1 MAMTITELQAFIDEK
16 PDVRSIVNEIAD
28 YLQANP
34 GGGGGW
40 GTSGTIATLTGDGTV
55 DLNNHSL
62 TIGFNI
68 FDSKTQGLSRVGG
81 KEPDTLNIGMVYFAP
96 LPSSVTTNIE
106 ASFNDDQKLSQI
118 TLFANNTEAKMTFYG
133 DMIVYSLVGG
143 GTTGLSIDND
153 GKIIRTP

>member
-1 MAMTITELQAFIDEK
+1 MAMTITELQNFIDEK

-40 GTSGTIATLTGDGTV
+40 GTSGTIATLTGDGEV
-55 DLNNHSL
+55 DLAGNGL

-68 FDSKTQGLSRVGG
+68 FHSASQGLSRVGG
-81 KEPDTLNIGMVYFAP
+81 KEPNTLNIGMVYFAP

-106 ASFNDDQKLSQI
+106 ASFDDDSKLSQI
-118 TLFANNTEAKMTFYG
+118 TLFANATDAKMTFYG
-133 DMIVYSLVGG
+133 DMIVNDLIGG
-143 GTTGLSIDND
+143 GTTGLSIDD
-153 GKIIRTP
+153 TGKIIRTP